1 MLYDPLTIIAVPLL
15 VGLQPSFLQDGR
27 RHYILFEKHA
37 RTRAIADDQWELY
50 AVERVYPVFI
60 ERGHLRGNPPQKMDS
75 RFSHWEKREHA
86 EGGSQGDED
95 NCVRS
100 KGIQV
105 LLAMTPKVGLKSQSF
120 QGGGVRV

>member
-60 ERGHLRGNPPQKMDS
+60 ERG
-75 RFSHWEKREHA
+75 
-86 EGGSQGDED
+86 
-95 NCVRS
+95 
-100 KGIQV
+100 
-105 LLAMTPKVGLKSQSF
+105 GL
-120 QGGGVRV
+120 